1 MSQSAYDRVLA
12 FNAGREPERLALKLK
27 AMRAE
32 PFRFL
37 RGACHLFYARM
48 SEAKIAPDGPAAWCC
63 GDLHLENFG
72 TYCGDNGLTY
82 FDLNDF
88 DEGVLAPAGWDIV
101 RLATSV
107 LVAAPGLAIKKADA
121 LDLARRAIEAYRA
134 ELALGKARWIE
145 RRTSDGV
152 IGDLMG
158 ALARRDPAKFLNKRT
173 LLKKGARQ
181 LIVTGDKMLPIADKE
196 RGLLAD
202 LMKTCPAFPDE
213 PRFFKLIDAARRI
226 AGIGSLGLPR
236 YVLLVEGFGSPDD
249 NLLLDLKAAIASAV
263 VPFSPCKQPAF
274 VSQAHRVAAV
284 QTRCQAITP
293 NLLRAVTLADAPF
306 LLKELQPTGDRLDL
320 AAVANDRAAF
330 GRALDTM
337 GALSAWSQLRSAGRG
352 GADNADAL
360 IAFAGDKNAGAAILK
375 TARQLEAT
383 TLADWQDY
391 SRGYDGATDT
401 ADKQSTAR

>member
-1 MSQSAYDRVLA
+1 MSQSAYDQVIA

-27 AMRAE
+27 AMRVE

-37 RGACHLFYARM
+37 RGTCHLFYERM
-48 SEAKIAPDGPAAWCC
+48 IADKIAPGGPAAWCC

-88 DEGVLAPAGWDIV
+88 DEGVLAPASWDIV

-107 LVAAPGLAIKKADA
+107 LVAAPGLGIKKADA
-121 LDLARRAIEAYRA
+121 LDLARRVIEAYRA

-158 ALARRDPAKFLNKRT
+158 ALQRRDPEKFLNKRT
-173 LLKKGARQ
+173 IVKKGARQ
-181 LIVTGDKMLPIADKE
+181 LIVNGGKTLPIADKE
-196 RGLLAD
+196 RAQLDA
-202 LMKTCPAFPDE
+202 LMKTCPKLPGE
-213 PRFFKLIDAARRI
+213 PRFFKLIDAVRRI

-263 VPFSPCKQPAF
+263 AAFSPCRQPAF
-274 VSQAHRVAAV
+274 ASEALRVAAV

-293 NLLRAVTLADAPF
+293 HLLRAVTFGGAPF

-320 AAVANDRAAF
+320 AVVANDRAAF
-330 GRALDTM
+330 DRALDTM
-337 GALSAWSQLRSAGRG
+337 GALSAWSQLRSAGRD
-352 GADNADAL
+352 GADNSDAL
-360 IAFAGDKNAGAAILK
+360 IAFAGDKTAGAAIL
-375 TARQLEAT
+375 TAARHLEAT

-391 SRGYDGATDT
+391 SRGYDGAT
-401 ADKQSTAR
+401 ARKPSTAR